1 MSSAHFRRSI
11 PGDGTLLRRA
21 RNGNSQYEPIHRSD
35 DTKPNTVE
43 DES

>member
-11 PGDGTLLRRA
+11 PSDGTLLRRA
-21 RNGNSQYEPIHRSD
+21 GNGNSRHEPIHRSD

>member
-21 RNGNSQYEPIHRSD
+21 RNGNSRHE
-35 DTKPNTVE
+35 PNTVE